1 MPRIHRRPAL
11 TVAVGATLL
20 TLAAGCGGKPAAEQS
35 QPTQPPSGG
44 LAAYAA
50 CLREQ
55 GIDVPEELP
64 SARPGRSG
72 QADRSARP
80 TTRPTTR
87 PSGQPGDGNRQGG
100 GPEALRPADVDDA
113 TWASAQQ
120 ACEGSRPQGGRRG
133 DG

>member
-1 MPRIHRRPAL
+1 M
-11 TVAVGATLL
+11 AVGAALL
-20 TLAAGCGGKPAAEQS
+20 ALAAGCGDKPAAEQS

-80 TTRPTTR
+80 TTRP
-87 PSGQPGDGNRQGG
+87 SGQPGDGNRQGG
-100 GPEALRPADVDDA
+100 GAEALRPADVDDA
-113 TWASAQQ
+113 TWANAQQ

>member
-1 MPRIHRRPAL
+1 MAIGTAL
-11 TVAVGATLL
+11 LAIAT
-20 TLAAGCGGKPAAEQS
+20 GCGGEPAAEQS
-35 QPTQPPSGG
+35 QPTEPASGG

-72 QADRSARP
+72 QAERTARP
-80 TTRPTTR
+80 TTRPTAR

-100 GPEALRPADVDDA
+100 QDALRPADIDDA
-113 TWASAQQ
+113 TWDRAQQ

-133 DG
+133 NG

>member
-11 TVAVGATLL
+11 TVAVGAALL
-20 TLAAGCGGKPAAEQS
+20 ALAAGCGGEPAAEQS
-35 QPTQPPSGG
+35 NPTPPASGG

-55 GIDVPEELP
+55 GIDVPDDLP

-72 QADRSARP
+72 QGDRTARP
-80 TTRPTTR
+80 SDRPTAR
-87 PSGQPGDGNRQGG
+87 PSGQPAEGNRQGG
-100 GPEALRPADVDDA
+100 LEALRPADVDDA